1 MSAALHVAV
10 LALLLLLALFQNVP
24 QPRFA
29 AIDVTYVQIGEGEG
43 SEAPRPG
50 VHAAQPEATPGA
62 APQAPE
68 LTAPPGTEEKPA
80 AAGAPP
86 PGDCGRG
93 RKFLREVCLSA
104 HRLPEEGGK

>member
-1 MSAALHVAV
+1 MDA
-10 LALLLLLALFQNVP
+10 
-24 QPRFA
+24 
-29 AIDVTYVQIGEGEG
+29 
-43 SEAPRPG
+43 RPY
-50 VHAAQPEATPGA
+50 PGFYE
-62 APQAPE
+62 PMPCHE
-68 LTAPPGTEEKPA
+68 PNPLP